1 MAIPVQSTKRPKIS
15 GHKSQAMKLHRKSA
29 YDALHTT
36 QSGDHSPQQN
46 NRLLAQAKLH
56 IEHALDLAI
65 DDGDSLNLLARIELE
80 RGQLK
85 AAEQA
90 IYLAISEAPKNG
102 GYWYSAGHVALAQQD
117 FAKAQTAFRNAI
129 AFAPKETRAEVSLAY
144 TLAQDGKLVEAFQ
157 HYRELAKTQSQ
168 DLHIRSQVV
177 DLASKIKADYYDIE
191 LEQDLLS
198 FLKWDKVNL
207 NQLGTLVCSLLEYKF
222 GLNQQGTATNFD
234 GIANSPLLL
243 AALRH
248 TLIKSEHLEKLIMAL
263 RHELLSHSSQRGQLS
278 KEYISLCQ
286 AIAQY
291 GLRNEFILPATQAE
305 CDMVLVLENVI
316 DSALSQFGCTAMD
329 VSGALLLTSMYQD
342 WQGLD
347 QYEKLMSF
355 DTQNWPEETYLLKL
369 WHDEFQTLSTY
380 DFEQLTPIPNGR
392 DHNVKKQYEDF
403 PYPRWET
410 LDYKKNINYGIALRH
425 EFPNAKL
432 PRYLLEDN
440 LNILIAGCGTGRHA
454 INVAKY
460 FNGVKV
466 LAVDISQNSLAYAQH
481 MALELNIDNI
491 DFKLAD
497 LTKLPVL
504 EKKFSI
510 IECSGVLHH
519 IRHYKKALSNLLANL
534 KPNGL
539 VKISLYSKR
548 TREPVNQ
555 VRELFKQDD
564 IQTNRHKIQV
574 ARHAIMQSDIIDKKT
589 GITSSDDF
597 YSMSGTVDMLFHE
610 YERQY
615 TPLMIKKLCSE
626 FQLDFLGFSNLTHK
640 TKKDFNSF
648 HGKRADLLNLKQ
660 WDDFEEEYPHIFAN
674 MFQFYCQYQPKL
686 SIRKSL

>member
-1 MAIPVQSTKRPKIS
+1 MAIPVQSTKRPKVS
-15 GHKSQAMKLHRKSA
+15 GQKLQAMKLHRKSA
-29 YDALHTT
+29 YDALHTS

-46 NRLLAQAKLH
+46 NRLLTQAKLH
-56 IEHALDLAI
+56 IEQALDLAM

-90 IYLAISEAPKNG
+90 IYLAISESPENG
-102 GYWYSAGHVALAQQD
+102 GYWYSAGHVALAKQD

-157 HYRELAKTQSQ
+157 HYRELAKTQSK

-177 DLASKIKADYYDIE
+177 DLASQIKADYYDIE

-234 GIANSPLLL
+234 GIASSPLLL

-278 KEYISLCQ
+278 KNYISLCQ

-305 CDMVLVLENVI
+305 NDMVLVLENVI
-316 DSALSQFGCTAMD
+316 DSALSQFGCTALD
-329 VSGALLLTSMYQD
+329 LSGALLLMSMYQD
-342 WQGLD
+342 WQGLN

-355 DTQNWPEETYLLKL
+355 DTQNWPEETYSLKL
-369 WHDEFQTLSTY
+369 WHDELQILNTY
-380 DFEQLTPIPNGR
+380 CFEQLTPIPNSR
-392 DHNVKKQYEDF
+392 DHNVKKQYENF
-403 PYPRWET
+403 PYPRWQT
-410 LDYKKNINYGIALRH
+410 LDYKKNINYGVALRH
-425 EFPNAKL
+425 EFPHAKL

-440 LNILIAGCGTGRHA
+440 LSILIAGCGTGRHA

-466 LAVDISQNSLAYAQH
+466 LAVDISQSSMAYAQH
-481 MALELNIDNI
+481 MALELGIENI

-497 LTKLPVL
+497 LTKLPAL
-504 EKKFSI
+504 SKKFSI

-519 IRHYKKALSNLLANL
+519 IRHYKKALSNLLVNL

-539 VKISLYSKR
+539 IKISLYSER
-548 TREPVNQ
+548 SREPINQ
-555 VRELFKQDD
+555 VRELFKQDK
-564 IQTNRHKIQV
+564 IQTDRHKIQV
-574 ARHAIMQSDIIDKKT
+574 TRHAVMQSDIILNKI

-610 YERQY
+610 YEKQH
-615 TPLMIKKLCSE
+615 TPLTIKKLCGE
-626 FQLDFLGFSNLTHK
+626 FQITFLGFSNLTHK
-640 TKKDFNSF
+640 TKLDFKAF
-648 HGKRADLLNLKQ
+648 HGTKADFLNLTQ
-660 WDDFEEEYPHIFAN
+660 WDEFEEATPHTFAN
-674 MFQFYCQYQPKL
+674 MFQFYCQYQPRLKL
-686 SIRKSL
+686 N

>member
-1 MAIPVQSTKRPKIS
+1 MAIPMQSNKRPKIS
-15 GHKSQAMKLHRKSA
+15 GQKSPAMKLHRKNA
-29 YDALHTT
+29 YEALHSSQT
-36 QSGDHSPQQN
+36 GNYSPLQN
-46 NRLLAQAKLH
+46 NKLLTQAKLH
-56 IEHALDLAI
+56 IQQALDLAM
-65 DDGDSLNLLARIELE
+65 DDGDCLNLLARIELE
-80 RGQLK
+80 RGQLI
-85 AAEQA
+85 AADLA
-90 IYLAISEAPKNG
+90 IYQAISEAPENG
-102 GYWYSAGHVALAQQD
+102 GYWYSAGHIALAQQN
-117 FAKAQTAFRNAI
+117 FTKAQTAFRNAI
-129 AFAPKETRAEVSLAY
+129 KFAPKETRAEVSLAY

-177 DLASKIKADYYDIE
+177 DLASQIKADYYDIE

-234 GIANSPLLL
+234 GIASSPLLL

-278 KEYISLCQ
+278 KDYISLCQ

-305 CDMVLVLENVI
+305 SDMVLVLENVI
-316 DSALSQFGCTAMD
+316 DSALTQFGCTALD
-329 VSGALLLTSMYQD
+329 VSGALLLMSMYQD
-342 WQGLD
+342 WQGLN

-355 DTQNWPEETYLLKL
+355 DTQNWPEETYPLKL
-369 WHDEFQTLSTY
+369 WHDEIQTLNTY
-380 DFEQLTPIPNGR
+380 CFEQLTPIPHGR
-392 DHNVKKQYEDF
+392 DHNVKEQYENF

-410 LDYKKNINYGIALRH
+410 LDYKKNINYGVALRH

-466 LAVDISQNSLAYAQH
+466 LAVDISQNSLAYAKH
-481 MALELNIDNI
+481 MALELNIENI

-497 LTKLPVL
+497 LTKLPL
-504 EKKFSI
+504 LGKKFSI

-539 VKISLYSKR
+539 VKLSLYSKR

-564 IQTNRHKIQV
+564 IQADRHKIQV
-574 ARHAIMQSDIIDKKT
+574 SRHAIMQSDLIEKKI

-597 YSMSGTVDMLFHE
+597 YSVSGTVDMLFHE

-615 TPLMIKKLCSE
+615 TPIMIRKLCSD
-626 FQLDFLGFSNLTHK
+626 FQLTFLGFSNLSYK
-640 TKKDFNSF
+640 TKQDFKAF
-648 HGKRADLLNLKQ
+648 HGKQADLLNLKQ
-660 WDDFEEEYPHIFAN
+660 WDVFEEEYPHTFSN
-674 MFQFYCQYQPKL
+674 MFQFYCQYKPRLTLK
-686 SIRKSL
+686 K

>member
-1 MAIPVQSTKRPKIS
+1 MAMPVQSNKRPKVA
-15 GHKSQAMKLHRKSA
+15 GPLLQAMKLHRKSA
-29 YDALHTT
+29 YDALHAYQAGNSTPIEDKKLLT
-36 QSGDHSPQQN
+36 QAYLQIE
-46 NRLLAQAKLH
+46 QAL
-56 IEHALDLAI
+56 ELVTN
-65 DDGDSLNLLARIELE
+65 DGDSLNLLARIELE
-80 RGQLK
+80 RGHL
-85 AAEQA
+85 ASAEQA
-90 IYLAISEAPKNG
+90 IYQALSQAAENG
-102 GYWYSAGHVALAQQD
+102 GFWYSAGHVALAQQN
-117 FAKAQTAFRNAI
+117 FKKAQKAFRNAI
-129 AFAPKETRAEVSLAY
+129 KFAPKETRAEVSLAY
-144 TLAQDGKLVEAFQ
+144 TLVQDGKLVEAFQ

-177 DLASKIKADYYDIE
+177 DLASQIKADYYDIE

-222 GLNQQGTATNFD
+222 GLNQQGTSTNFD

-243 AALRH
+243 AALHH

-278 KEYISLCQ
+278 KDYISLCQ

-291 GLRNEFILPATQAE
+291 GLRNEFILPATEAE
-305 CDMVLVLENVI
+305 NDMVLVLENVI
-316 DSALSQFGCTAMD
+316 DSALSQFGCTALD
-329 VSGALLLTSMYQD
+329 VSGALLLMSMYQN
-342 WQGLD
+342 WQGLN

-355 DTQNWPEETYLLKL
+355 DTQNWPEETYQLKL
-369 WHDEFQTLSTY
+369 CHDEFQTLSTY
-380 DFEQLTPIPNGR
+380 CFEQLTTIPQGR
-392 DHNVKKQYEDF
+392 DHNVKKQYESF

-410 LDYKKNINYGIALRH
+410 LDYKKNINYGVALRH
-425 EFPNAKL
+425 EFPHAKL

-440 LNILIAGCGTGRHA
+440 LSILIAGCGTGRHA

-460 FNGVKV
+460 FNGVQV
-466 LAVDISQNSLAYAQH
+466 LALDISQNSLAYARH
-481 MALELNIDNI
+481 MALELKIDNI
-491 DFKLAD
+491 EFNLAD

-504 EKKFSI
+504 GKKFSI

-519 IRHYKKALSNLLANL
+519 IRHYKKALNNLLANL

-539 VKISLYSKR
+539 IKISLYSKR
-548 TREPVNQ
+548 TREPVTQ

-564 IQTNRHKIQV
+564 IKSAPHKIQV
-574 ARHAIMQSDIIDKKT
+574 ARHAIMQSDIIDNKI

-610 YERQY
+610 YEKQY

-640 TKKDFNSF
+640 TKRDFNTY
-648 HGKRADLLNLKQ
+648 HGTHADLLNFEQ
-660 WDDFEEEYPHIFAN
+660 WDEFEEEYPHTFSN
-674 MFQFYCQYQPKL
+674 MFQFYCQYKPKL
-686 SIRKSL
+686 SLKK

>member
-1 MAIPVQSTKRPKIS
+1 MAIPVQSNKRPKIS
-15 GHKSQAMKLHRKSA
+15 GHKSQAMKIHRKSA

-36 QSGDHSPQQN
+36 QSGNHSPQQN
-46 NRLLAQAKLH
+46 SRLLTQAKLD
-56 IEHALDLAI
+56 IEQALNLAM
-65 DDGDSLNLLARIELE
+65 DDGDNLNLLARIELE
-80 RGQLK
+80 RGQLM
-85 AAEQA
+85 AAEHA
-90 IYLAISEAPKNG
+90 IYRALDDSPENG

-117 FAKAQTAFRNAI
+117 FAKAQSAFRNAI

-144 TLAQDGKLVEAFQ
+144 TLAQDGNLVEAFQ

-177 DLASKIKADYYDIE
+177 DLASQIKADYYDIE

-222 GLNQQGTATNFD
+222 GLNQKGTTTDFD
-234 GIANSPLLL
+234 GIAGCPLLL

-263 RHELLSHSSQRGQLS
+263 RHELLSHSTQRGQLG
-278 KEYISLCQ
+278 KDHISLCQ

-305 CDMVLVLENVI
+305 SDMIRVLESVI
-316 DSALSQFGCTAMD
+316 DSSLSQFGCTALD
-329 VSGALLLTSMYQD
+329 VSGALLLVSMYQD
-342 WQGLD
+342 WQGLN
-347 QYEKLMSF
+347 QFEKLMSF
-355 DTQNWPEETYLLKL
+355 DTQNWPEETYSLKL
-369 WHDEFQTLSTY
+369 WHDEFRTLERY
-380 DFEQLTPIPNGR
+380 RFEQLTPMPHGR
-392 DHNVKKQYEDF
+392 DHNVKNQYENF

-410 LDYKKNINYGIALRH
+410 LDYKKNINYGVALRH
-425 EFPNAKL
+425 EFPHAKL

-460 FNGVKV
+460 FNGVKI
-466 LAVDISQNSLAYAQH
+466 LAVDISQNSLAYARH
-481 MALELNIDNI
+481 MALDLGIDNI

-504 EKKFSI
+504 GKKFSI

-539 VKISLYSKR
+539 IKISLYSKR
-548 TREPVNQ
+548 TREPVIQ
-555 VRELFKQDD
+555 ARKIFKQENLKTDH
-564 IQTNRHKIQV
+564 HKIQV
-574 ARHAIMQSDIIDKKT
+574 IRHAIMQSNVIDNKI

-610 YERQY
+610 YEKQY

-640 TKKDFNSF
+640 TKLDFAAF
-648 HGKRADLLNLKQ
+648 HGTQADLLNLKQ
-660 WDDFEEEYPHIFAN
+660 WDEFEEEYPHTFSN
-674 MFQFYCQYQPKL
+674 MFQFYCQYKPKL
-686 SIRKSL
+686 KLK